1 MTFLKPL
8 SILCFLGLSTGAQS
22 QDIPDALVT
31 ILDEQGYKVTST
43 RYTWLGRIYVEAT
56 DGTNDRSILIARA
69 SGRILQDDMI
79 SAGRVHRPPNAAGD
93 DDPDDERPT
102 TDAPPR
108 PKPDD
113 KPPRDRPPPEPDDGS
128 GDRHDNRAPTDKGT
142 AL

>member
-31 ILDEQGYKVTST
+31 ILEEQGYEVTST

-93 DDPDDERPT
+93 DERPT